1 MEVIFLD
8 HVEDEL
14 LKFAVIIS
22 FYHGKLVLCR
32 HKDRDTYEIPGGHRE
47 VNESILDCA
56 KRELF
61 EETGAIAFDIE
72 PLCAYATMGKNRVNV
87 SGDIIYGMLFVAD
100 IKKMGKLEYEIS
112 EILFVDKL
120 VDNLTYPDIQ
130 PLFIEEYNRR
140 KGVGDTNG

>member
-47 VNESILDCA
+47 ADESILDCA

-87 SGDIIYGMLFVAD
+87 SGDIIYGMLFVSD

-112 EILFVDKL
+112 EILLADKL

>member
-47 VNESILDCA
+47 ADESILDCA

-72 PLCAYATMGKNRVNV
+72 PLCAYATIGKNRVNV

-100 IKKMGKLEYEIS
+100 IKKMGKLEYETS
-112 EILFVDKL
+112 EILLADKL

-130 PLFIEEYNRR
+130 PLFMEEYNRR

>member
-47 VNESILDCA
+47 ANESILDCA

-112 EILFVDKL
+112 EILLADKL

>member
-100 IKKMGKLEYEIS
+100 IRRMDKLEYETS
-112 EILFVDKL
+112 EILLADKL

>member
-47 VNESILDCA
+47 ADESILDCA

-112 EILFVDKL
+112 EILFADKL
-120 VDNLTYPDIQ
+120 IGNLTYPDIQ
-130 PLFIEEYNRR
+130 PLFIKEYNRR

>member
-72 PLCAYATMGKNRVNV
+72 PLCAYATIGKNRVNV

-120 VDNLTYPDIQ
+120 VDNLTYHDIQ
-130 PLFIEEYNRR
+130 PLFIKEYNRR

>member
-100 IKKMGKLEYEIS
+100 IRRMDKLEYETS
-112 EILFVDKL
+112 EILLADKL

-130 PLFIEEYNRR
+130 PLFMEEYNRR

>member
-22 FYHGKLVLCR
+22 FYQGKMVLCR

-47 VNESILDCA
+47 ADESILDCA

-72 PLCAYATMGKNRVNV
+72 PLCAYATIGKNRVNV

-100 IKKMGKLEYEIS
+100 IKKMDKLEYEIS

-130 PLFIEEYNRR
+130 PLFVEEYNRR

>member
-8 HVEDEL
+8 HIEDEL

-47 VNESILDCA
+47 ADESILDCA

-72 PLCAYATMGKNRVNV
+72 PLCAYATIGKNRVNV

-100 IKKMGKLEYEIS
+100 IRRMDKLEYEIG

>member
-72 PLCAYATMGKNRVNV
+72 PLCAYATIGKNRVNV

-112 EILFVDKL
+112 EILLAVKL

>member
-47 VNESILDCA
+47 ANENILDCA

-72 PLCAYATMGKNRVNV
+72 PLCAYATIGKNIVNV

-130 PLFIEEYNRR
+130 PLFMEEYNRR

>member
-47 VNESILDCA
+47 ADESILDCA

-72 PLCAYATMGKNRVNV
+72 PLCAYATIGKNRVNV

-100 IKKMGKLEYEIS
+100 IRKMDKLEYETS
-112 EILFVDKL
+112 EILLADKL

-130 PLFIEEYNRR
+130 PLFMEEYNRR

>member
-112 EILFVDKL
+112 EILLAVKL
-120 VDNLTYPDIQ
+120 VDKLTYPDIQ
-130 PLFIEEYNRR
+130 PLFIKEYNRR

>member
-47 VNESILDCA
+47 ADESILDCA

-72 PLCAYATMGKNRVNV
+72 PLCAYATIGKNRVNV

-112 EILFVDKL
+112 EILLVDKL

-130 PLFIEEYNRR
+130 PLFMEEYNRR

>member
-47 VNESILDCA
+47 ADESILDCA

-72 PLCAYATMGKNRVNV
+72 PLCAYATIGKNRVNV

-100 IKKMGKLEYEIS
+100 IRRMDKLEYETS
-112 EILFVDKL
+112 EILL

-130 PLFIEEYNRR
+130 PLFIKEYNRR

>member
-1 MEVIFLD
+1 MLFR
-8 HVEDEL
+8 
-14 LKFAVIIS
+14 S
-22 FYHGKLVLCR
+22 
-32 HKDRDTYEIPGGHRE
+32 GGHRE
-47 VNESILDCA
+47 ANESILDCA

-72 PLCAYATMGKNRVNV
+72 PLCAYATVGKNRVNV

-100 IKKMGKLEYEIS
+100 IKKMDKLEYEIS

-130 PLFIEEYNRR
+130 PLFMEEYNRR

>member
-47 VNESILDCA
+47 ADESILDCA

-112 EILFVDKL
+112 EILLAVKL
-120 VDNLTYPDIQ
+120 VDNLNNPDIQ

>member
-47 VNESILDCA
+47 ADESILDCA

-72 PLCAYATMGKNRVNV
+72 PLCAYATIGKNRVNV

-100 IKKMGKLEYEIS
+100 IRRMDKLEYEIS

-130 PLFIEEYNRR
+130 PLFIKEYNRR

>member
-72 PLCAYATMGKNRVNV
+72 PLCAYGTIGKNIVNV
-87 SGDIIYGMLFVAD
+87 LGDIIYGMLFVAD
-100 IKKMGKLEYEIS
+100 IRRMDKLEYETS
-112 EILFVDKL
+112 EILLADKL

-130 PLFIEEYNRR
+130 PLFMEDYNRR
-140 KGVGDTNG
+140 KGVVDTNG

>member
-100 IKKMGKLEYEIS
+100 IKKMGKLEYETS
-112 EILFVDKL
+112 EILLADKL

-130 PLFIEEYNRR
+130 PLFMEEYNRR
-140 KGVGDTNG
+140 KGVVDTNG

>member
-22 FYHGKLVLCR
+22 FYQGKMVLCR

-47 VNESILDCA
+47 ADESILDCA
-56 KRELF
+56 KKELF
-61 EETGAIAFDIE
+61 EETGAIAFDIK

>member
-47 VNESILDCA
+47 ADESILDCA

-100 IKKMGKLEYEIS
+100 IKKMGKLEYETS
-112 EILFVDKL
+112 EILLADKL

-130 PLFIEEYNRR
+130 PLFIKEYNRR

>member
-22 FYHGKLVLCR
+22 FYQGKMVLCR

-47 VNESILDCA
+47 ADESILDCA

-72 PLCAYATMGKNRVNV
+72 PLCAYGTIGKNRINV

-100 IKKMGKLEYEIS
+100 IRRMDKLEYEIS
-112 EILFVDKL
+112 EILLADKL

-130 PLFIEEYNRR
+130 PLFMEEYNRR

>member
-112 EILFVDKL
+112 EILLADKL

-130 PLFIEEYNRR
+130 PLFIKEYNRR

>member
-47 VNESILDCA
+47 ANESILDCA

-100 IKKMGKLEYEIS
+100 IRRMDKLEYETS
-112 EILFVDKL
+112 EILLADKL

-130 PLFIEEYNRR
+130 PLFMEEYNRR
-140 KGVGDTNG
+140 KGVVDTNG

>member
-47 VNESILDCA
+47 ADESILDCA

-100 IKKMGKLEYEIS
+100 IRKMDKLEYETS
-112 EILFVDKL
+112 EILLADKL

-130 PLFIEEYNRR
+130 PLFIEEYNGR

>member
-72 PLCAYATMGKNRVNV
+72 PLCAYATIGKNRVNV

-112 EILFVDKL
+112 EILLADKL

-130 PLFIEEYNRR
+130 PLFVEEYNRR

>member
-47 VNESILDCA
+47 ADESILDCA

-72 PLCAYATMGKNRVNV
+72 PLCAYATIGKNRVNV

-100 IKKMGKLEYEIS
+100 IRRMDKLEYETS
-112 EILFVDKL
+112 EILLADKL

-130 PLFIEEYNRR
+130 PLFMEEYNRR

>member
-72 PLCAYATMGKNRVNV
+72 PLCAYATIGKNRVNV

>member
-72 PLCAYATMGKNRVNV
+72 PLCAYGTIGKNIVNV
-87 SGDIIYGMLFVAD
+87 LGDIIYGMLFVAD
-100 IKKMGKLEYEIS
+100 IRRMDKLEYETS
-112 EILFVDKL
+112 EILLADKL

-130 PLFIEEYNRR
+130 PLFMEEYNRR
-140 KGVGDTNG
+140 KGVVDTNG

>member
-47 VNESILDCA
+47 ADESILDCA

-72 PLCAYATMGKNRVNV
+72 PLCAYATIGKNRVNV

-100 IKKMGKLEYEIS
+100 IKKMGKLEYETS
-112 EILFVDKL
+112 EILLADKL

-130 PLFIEEYNRR
+130 PLFIKEYNRR

>member
-100 IKKMGKLEYEIS
+100 IKKMGKL
-112 EILFVDKL
+112 
-120 VDNLTYPDIQ
+120 
-130 PLFIEEYNRR
+130 
-140 KGVGDTNG
+140 

>member
-47 VNESILDCA
+47 ADESILDCA

-72 PLCAYATMGKNRVNV
+72 PLCAYSTMGKNRVNV

-112 EILFVDKL
+112 EILFTDKL
-120 VDNLTYPDIQ
+120 IGNLTYPDIQ
-130 PLFIEEYNRR
+130 PLFIKEYNRR

>member
-112 EILFVDKL
+112 EILFTDKL
-120 VDNLTYPDIQ
+120 IGKLTYPDIQ
-130 PLFIEEYNRR
+130 PLFITDYNRR

>member
-22 FYHGKLVLCR
+22 FYQGKMVLCR

-47 VNESILDCA
+47 ANESILDCA

-72 PLCAYATMGKNRVNV
+72 PLCAYGTIGKNRINV

-100 IKKMGKLEYEIS
+100 IRRMDKLEYEIS

-120 VDNLTYPDIQ
+120 VDNLTYSDIQ

>member
-47 VNESILDCA
+47 ADESILDCA

-100 IKKMGKLEYEIS
+100 IRRMDKLEYETS
-112 EILFVDKL
+112 EILLADKL

-130 PLFIEEYNRR
+130 PLFMEEYNRR
-140 KGVGDTNG
+140 KGVVDTNG

>member
-22 FYHGKLVLCR
+22 FYQGKMVLCR

-47 VNESILDCA
+47 ADESILDCA

-100 IKKMGKLEYEIS
+100 IRRMDKLEYEIS
-112 EILFVDKL
+112 ELLFVDKL

-130 PLFIEEYNRR
+130 PLFVEEYNRR

>member
-112 EILFVDKL
+112 EILLAVKL

-130 PLFIEEYNRR
+130 PLFMEEYNRR
-140 KGVGDTNG
+140 KGVVDTNG